1 MQTSEEK
8 YQYLIDNMNEGVFIS
23 DEKGIILFAN
33 NALVRIH
40 GFDSQ
45 DKLLNKNFIE
55 FLEPSARE
63 KTLKDFENEMRSGK
77 APNEIEMP
85 IVRPDGSII
94 HVLVRPFFIRDGQ
107 GITSMSGIVR
117 DITERKFAEEAM
129 RKSEEKYRG
138 IFENIQ
144 DVYYELS
151 IDGTILEVSPS
162 IETISKGQ
170 YQRKDLLGKSMYDI
184 YADAGERKSFLSLL
198 KQYGS
203 VMDFEVTLKNRDG
216 SLIPCSLSSKMWL
229 NNQGAPEKIV
239 GSMRDISKRKR
250 IEEALLI
257 MHEELAQTNIE
268 LQKANLV
275 KSRFLAN
282 MSHEIRTPLNA
293 IIGMAELLMN
303 TELNREQRDFAET
316 VLNSSEVLI
325 SIINDILDFSK
336 IEAEKMEMEKRPF
349 EIYRCVEGALDLVTS
364 KAMEKKLELVYSVD
378 ENVPSMVI
386 GDLTRVR
393 QILVNLLSNAVKFTE
408 HGEVVVKVIGQLH
421 DHDKYQL
428 HFIVKDTG
436 IGIPLD
442 SQNRLFQSFSQ
453 IDASTTRKYGGTG
466 LGLAISKRLC
476 ELMGGSMWVESTGI
490 AGEGSAFHF
499 TVLAG
504 RSIEEK
510 AVMNL
515 ANLLD
520 KNILIVDDNKTNREI
535 LIHQTR
541 SWSMHPTAVASGAEA
556 LELLNKGKAFDL
568 AILDMQMPEMDG
580 LVLADE
586 IRKLQLE
593 KTIPLVLLSSLGFRE
608 NQNERPRFAASLTKP
623 VKPSHLYN
631 ALSTALS
638 RKVTM
643 VKKHR
648 VTSRQFDSEIGRSHP
663 LRILLAEDNEINQ
676 KVALRFLAKIGYRAD
691 VAFNGLKVLEALK
704 VQLYDVIL
712 MDVQMPEMDG
722 EQTTHEIRTRW
733 PVDQQPRI
741 IAMTANAMQGDREH
755 YLSIGMDDYLAKPV
769 RIKDLV
775 RALMESQPRAL
786 QPDRPTAKPL

>member
-33 NALVRIH
+33 NTLVRIH

-55 FLEPSARE
+55 FVEPLARE
-63 KTLKDFENEMRSGK
+63 KILKGFENEMRSGK

-94 HVLVRPFFIRDGQ
+94 YVLVRPFFIRDGQ
-107 GITSMSGIVR
+107 RITSMSGIVR
-117 DITERKFAEEAM
+117 DITDRKFAEEAM

-162 IETISKGQ
+162 MEIISKGQ
-170 YQRKDLLGKSMYDI
+170 YHRDDLIGKSMYAI
-184 YADAGERKSFLSLL
+184 YADVEERKTLLSIL
-198 KQYGS
+198 QSQGN
-203 VMDFEVTLKNRDG
+203 VADFEVSLKNRDG
-216 SLIPCSLSSKMWL
+216 SLIPCSIFAKILFDE
-229 NNQGAPEKIV
+229 QGHPEKIV
-239 GSMRDISKRKR
+239 GSMRDIAKRKR
-250 IEEALLI
+250 AEEALLKV
-257 MHEELAQTNIE
+257 HEELEQTNQE
-268 LQKANLV
+268 LEKANHV
-275 KSRFLAN
+275 KSQFLAN

-325 SIINDILDFSK
+325 SIINNILDFSK
-336 IEAEKMEMEKRPF
+336 IEAEKMDLENRPF
-349 EIYRCVEGALDLVTS
+349 EIHRCIEDALDLVTS
-364 KAMEKKLELVYSVD
+364 KAMEKKLELAYSVD
-378 ENVPSMVI
+378 ESVPSMVI

-393 QILVNLLSNAVKFTE
+393 QILVNLLSNAVKFTAR
-408 HGEVVVKVIGQLH
+408 GEVVVNVTGQLH
-421 DHDKYQL
+421 NHDKYQL

-436 IGIPLD
+436 MGIPLD

-499 TVLAG
+499 TILAG

-510 AVMNL
+510 TVMNL

-535 LIHQTR
+535 LIRQTK

-556 LELLNKGKAFDL
+556 LELLNRGKAFDL

-608 NQNERPRFAASLTKP
+608 IQSERPRFAASLTKP

-631 ALSTALS
+631 ALSTVLN
-638 RKVTM
+638 RQVTM
-643 VKKHR
+643 GQKHR
-648 VTSRQFDSEIGRSHP
+648 VKSRQFDSEIGRNHP
-663 LRILLAEDNEINQ
+663 LRILLAEDNEVNQ
-676 KVALRFLAKIGYRAD
+676 KVALRFLEKIGYRAD
-691 VAFNGLKVLEALK
+691 VVFNGLEVLEALK
-704 VQLYDVIL
+704 RQLYDVIL

-733 PVDQQPRI
+733 RIIQQPRI

-769 RIKDLV
+769 RIKELV
-775 RALMESQPRAL
+775 RALIESQPLAFH
-786 QPDRPTAKPL
+786 PDKSAPKPL